1 MQCIDCRA
9 MDTFHFRRVQ
19 SVKFALVAGLLAK
32 DLLCPFQNT
41 PEGGFDLWVSH
52 DFAPNVADKAA
63 KPGAHLA
70 DPAQAPLV
78 AASLQQPHA
87 SLAPTSR
94 QPHANLTPG
103 AGRQPDEGLTH
114 LDVMAFCDPVQPLD
128 GAQDQVP
135 PLVL

>member
-32 DLLCPFQNT
+32 DLLCPFKNTPARTPPQNT
-41 PEGGFDLWVSH
+41 SEGGFDLWVSH

-70 DPAQAPLV
+70 DPAQALLV

-87 SLAPTSR
+87 NLTPTSR
-94 QPHANLTPG
+94 QPHANLTPTLRRARVANRMKG
-103 AGRQPDEGLTH
+103 
-114 LDVMAFCDPVQPLD
+114 
-128 GAQDQVP
+128 
-135 PLVL
+135 